1 VAAVAYYAGATLL
14 GAFQCG
20 SGSGDAKEKN
30 NRRNKPE
37 CHHFFK
43 KIDTPGFLLDVPYPT
58 MGKITQLSCQVII
71 LAIFPN
77 YGSSLN
83 PSFDSKK
90 AVKTFLQTSQLKS
103 RLPWIENE
111 NPSSFQKRS
120 GVFAFFEIVL
130 SQSDKGVWYGT
141 IELSQYLKQQE
152 GKTLEFK
159 ENWITRKISTSELL
173 LSSLPF

>member
-1 VAAVAYYAGATLL
+1 
-14 GAFQCG
+14 
-20 SGSGDAKEKN
+20 
-30 NRRNKPE
+30 
-37 CHHFFK
+37 
-43 KIDTPGFLLDVPYPT
+43 
-58 MGKITQLSCQVII
+58 
-71 LAIFPN
+71 
-77 YGSSLN
+77 
-83 PSFDSKK
+83 
-90 AVKTFLQTSQLKS
+90 LQTSQLKS